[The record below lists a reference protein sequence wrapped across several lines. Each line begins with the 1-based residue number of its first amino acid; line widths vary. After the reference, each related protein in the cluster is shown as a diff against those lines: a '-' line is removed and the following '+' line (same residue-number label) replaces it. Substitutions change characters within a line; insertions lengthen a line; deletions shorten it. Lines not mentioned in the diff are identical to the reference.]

1 MERCARYHRFRVL
14 LCAVLCLFGA
24 LFKIVPPAS
33 SAPSAI
39 LRDVPVPSVNLSQAQ
54 EPTKAAP
61 ATQSKPP
68 EYTLSRSRY
77 EKAVAYSRASYTLY
91 FVSVLVEIAALVL
104 ILQLGIAAR
113 FRDWA
118 ERVSDVRQVQALIFV
133 PLLILAADVASL
145 PVGAVAHF
153 LSRRFEMSVQGWGPW
168 LLDWAKEQV
177 LMVGLA
183 LLLALILSAMIR
195 RSPRRW
201 WLHFWFASLP
211 ISACLVFI
219 TPWFRDPLFNR
230 FTPLQASDPELVAK
244 IQKLTAHAG
253 VPVPADR
260 MFSMNASKKTTAVDA
275 YVTGLGASKRIVVYD
290 TTIQKAT
297 TDETLFIVGH
307 ELGHYVLGH
316 VWKGLLFFD
325 ALLLAGFYALFRA
338 LHWALG
344 RWGSNWRIYGPED
357 WASFAVLLLLVT
369 MGIFLSS
376 PIANGF
382 SRMQEHEA
390 DVYGLEVIH
399 GIVPDAAAVAARSF
413 QVLGEEDLADP
424 NPPSFIVFWLYSHPP
439 LTERLAFAETYDP
452 WGNGESTAYVK

>member
-1 MERCARYHRFRVL
+1 MERCARYHRFSLL
-14 LCAVLCLFGA
+14 LCAGMCLCGVFSTA
-24 LFKIVPPAS
+24 LPRAS
-33 SAPSAI
+33 RSAPHSPEAAG
-39 LRDVPVPSVNLSQAQ
+39 SVDSLPAQ
-54 EPTKAAP
+54 QPNRVSSGPQSRP
-61 ATQSKPP
+61 A
-68 EYTLSRSRY
+68 EYTLSRSQY

-91 FVSVLVEIAALVL
+91 FVSVLVEIATLVL
-104 ILQLGIAAR
+104 ILRLGVAAR

-118 ERVSDVRQVQALIFV
+118 ERVSDVRRVQALIFV
-133 PLLILAADVASL
+133 PALVLVVDGASL
-145 PVGAVAHF
+145 PVGAFAHF
-153 LSRRFEMSVQGWGPW
+153 LSRHFEVSVEGWGSW

-183 LLLALILSAMIR
+183 LLLALILSAILR

-201 WLHFWFASLP
+201 WLYFWLVSLP
-211 ISACLVFI
+211 ISAGLVFI

-230 FTPLQASDPELVAK
+230 FTPLGASEPELVAK

-253 VPVPADR
+253 VPIPPDR
-260 MFSMNASKKTTAVDA
+260 MFLMNASKKTNAVDA

-290 TTIQKAT
+290 TTILKTT

-316 VWKGLLFFD
+316 VWKGLLFFA
-325 ALLLAGFYALFRA
+325 ALLLIGLYALFRA

-344 RWGSNWRIYGPED
+344 RWGGDWRIYGPED
-357 WASFAVLLLLVT
+357 WASFAVLLLLVSIG
-369 MGIFLSS
+369 MFLSS

-399 GIVPDAAAVAARSF
+399 GIVPDSAAVAARSF
-413 QVLGEEDLADP
+413 QVMGEQDLADP
-424 NPPSFIVFWLYSHPP
+424 NPPPFLVLWLYSHPP
-439 LTERLAFAETYDP
+439 LAERLTFAETYDP
-452 WGNGESTAYVK
+452 WGNGESPAYVK